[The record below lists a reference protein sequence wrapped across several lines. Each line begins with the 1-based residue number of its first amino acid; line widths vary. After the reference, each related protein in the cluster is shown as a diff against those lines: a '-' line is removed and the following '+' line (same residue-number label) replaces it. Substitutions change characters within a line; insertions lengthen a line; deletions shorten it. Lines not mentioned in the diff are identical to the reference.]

1 MNEMDLYNM
10 DPQLLERLLSMQMLG
25 PQEQEQARMFAQAD
39 ELRGLGTD
47 PGAGQMV
54 GGRWMPN
61 YAGAAQRGMGAYH
74 GDKMQRQA
82 SGMGEG
88 IAQERMG
95 ASRDYFNAM
104 TQRRQAAAQGMA
116 GQAPQQV
123 TQAPMPQQG
132 GMMPPG
138 PQGPFPPAPPGN
150 PMQTAPQGTPMSPWA
165 MGGGFGG
172 GMGR

>member
-1 MNEMDLYNM
+1 MNDMDLSNI
-10 DPQLLERLLSMQMLG
+10 DPMLLQMIMSGQMLG
-25 PQEQEQARMFAQAD
+25 PQEEEQARMFAQAD

-61 YAGAAQRGMGAYH
+61 YAGAAQRGMGAYQ

-88 IAQERMG
+88 IAQERGDQYRRAMAAMG
-95 ASRDYFNAM
+95 MR
-104 TQRRQAAAQGMA
+104 

-123 TQAPMPQQG
+123 TQGPMPQQG

>member
-39 ELRGLGTD
+39 ELRNQGVA
-47 PGAGQMV
+47 PGEHGQMV
-54 GGRWMPN
+54 GGQWMPN
-61 YAGAAQRGMGAYH
+61 YAGMAQRGMGAYY
-74 GDKMQRQA
+74 GDKMQKDA
-82 SGMGEG
+82 TAMGPG

-123 TQAPMPQQG
+123 TQAPMPQQQPTFQPVPQQQPMPQG
-132 GMMPPG
+132 GMMPASPG
-138 PQGPFPPAPPGN
+138 IPAPPPN
-150 PMQTAPQGTPMSPWA
+150 PLQPTPL
-165 MGGGFGG
+165 GG
-172 GMGR
+172 R